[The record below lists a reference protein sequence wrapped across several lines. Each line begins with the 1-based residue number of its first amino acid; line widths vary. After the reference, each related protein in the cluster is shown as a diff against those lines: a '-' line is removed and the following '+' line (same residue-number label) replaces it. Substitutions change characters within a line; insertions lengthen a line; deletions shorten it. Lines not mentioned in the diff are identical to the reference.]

1 VTHVELFAGTGGISI
16 AAEWAGFRTVAQVE
30 RDPYCLKV
38 LEKHW
43 PGVHRC
49 REIRDFPDQDY
60 GAVTLV
66 SGGPPCQPASTA
78 GKRGGREDDRW
89 LWPEFARIVECLL
102 PAWVLAENPL
112 GILSLENGLAI
123 EEWIARL
130 EAKDYAFLP
139 PLVYPIA
146 ALGADHRRYRVFFVA
161 HIDNDGFDRQKKDAS
176 KPSGDKQKDGLS
188 ERNVVAHLDGIG
200 RGQCGRT
207 ECESLDAEQDSK
219 NAAHSDGQFLRH
231 QSGGKSRASRQDTAI
246 ATNNCEVA
254 ADVDGK
260 HSDVSGYGTSEVCGE
275 RSNAAQIQRSEIT
288 SHPSS
293 GGWIEGDKNAGGCGE
308 RENTEKA
315 GSGPAY
321 CSWWDT
327 RSRLLRM
334 VHGVRRR
341 MDGRRIKA
349 LGNSCSPQQVYPILQ
364 AIAEVEER

>member
-1 VTHVELFAGTGGISI
+1 VTHVELFAGIGGISI

-30 RDPYCLKV
+30 RDPYCQRV

-123 EEWIARL
+123 EEWITRL

-161 HIDNDGFDRQKKDAS
+161 HLDRIRRRQR
-176 KPSGDKQKDGLS
+176 GWT
-188 ERNVVAHLDGIG
+188 ERK
-200 RGQCGRT
+200 
-207 ECESLDAEQDSK
+207 SLDAEQ
-219 NAAHSDGQFLRH
+219 NCEINAHSDGSRFARPCLAESEKRRTEPDD
-231 QSGGKSRASRQDTAI
+231 SGIR
-246 ATNNCEVA
+246 EVA
-254 ADVDGK
+254 TDVDGK
-260 HSDVSGYGTSEVCGE
+260 HSDVSRYGTSEVCGE
-275 RSNAAQIQRSEIT
+275 RSDAAQIQRSEIT
-288 SHPSS
+288 THPSG
-293 GGWIEGDKNAGGCGE
+293 GGWIERDQNARGRGK
-308 RENTEKA
+308 REKTKKA
-315 GSGPAY
+315 RSGLAY
-321 CSWWDT
+321 CCWWDT
-327 RSRLLRM
+327 RSRFLRM

-349 LGNSCSPQQVYPILQ
+349 LGNSCSPQQIYPILQ
-364 AIAEVEER
+364 AIAEVER

>member
-1 VTHVELFAGTGGISI
+1 VTHVSLFSGIGGIDI
-16 AAEWAGFRTVAQVE
+16 AAEWAGFETIAQVE
-30 RDPYCLKV
+30 KDPCCIQI

-43 PGVHRC
+43 PGVHRIKD
-49 REIRDFPDQDY
+49 IRDFPDQDY

-66 SGGPPCQPASTA
+66 SGGPPCQPSSTA

-89 LWPEFARIVECLL
+89 LWPEFARIVERLL

-200 RGQCGRT
+200 RRRRRRP
-207 ECESLDAEQDSK
+207 EFILPDAEQGSK
-219 NAAHSDGQFLRH
+219 TIANPESRRREAISISAGPGAERQGTTDAARICQTDADLASARQQEGICQ
-231 QSGGKSRASRQDTAI
+231 KSR
-246 ATNNCEVA
+246 
-254 ADVDGK
+254 
-260 HSDVSGYGTSEVCGE
+260 
-275 RSNAAQIQRSEIT
+275 EIWN
-288 SHPSS
+288 
-293 GGWIEGDKNAGGCGE
+293 GGWRQE
-308 RENTEKA
+308 
-315 GSGPAY
+315 SGRRS
-321 CSWWDT
+321 CLWWDT
-327 RSRLLRM
+327 RSHLLRM

-349 LGNSCSPQQVYPILQ
+349 LGNACSPQQVYPILQ
-364 AIAEVEER
+364 AIAEVER